1 VNRWHAPTPAPAP
14 GRPGALTPCLAL
26 ILLATGLSGCTA
38 AAKSPAEQLT
48 VNVGLTSTDRRAVY
62 FELTAKGELLYAVG
76 PNASPDAQLRSAGM
90 LTLPER
96 QKLLDIVDRYQLT
109 QAKGAGI
116 FSSGSKTTYRLAIHT
131 ADGTHRFT
139 ALDEE
144 VPGVRE
150 LYDAIFNLYTARM
163 YPIGTMP

>member
-1 VNRWHAPTPAPAP
+1 MKINIANPT
-14 GRPGALTPCLAL
+14 
-26 ILLATGLSGCTA
+26 TGC
-38 AAKSPAEQLT
+38 
-48 VNVGLTSTDRRAVY
+48 
-62 FELTAKGELLYAVG
+62 
-76 PNASPDAQLRSAGM
+76 
-90 LTLPER
+90 

-109 QAKGAGI
+109 QAKGAGM
-116 FSSGSKTTYRLAIHT
+116 FSAGSKTTYHLAIHT

-150 LYDAIFNLYTARM
+150 LYEAIFNLYTARM